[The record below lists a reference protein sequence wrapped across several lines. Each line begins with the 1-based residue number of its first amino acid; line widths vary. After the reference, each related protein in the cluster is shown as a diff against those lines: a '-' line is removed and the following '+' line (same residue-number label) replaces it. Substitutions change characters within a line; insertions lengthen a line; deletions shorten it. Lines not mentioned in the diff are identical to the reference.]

1 MKRIF
6 RFIVVP
12 LALGMAVNLMS
23 CDDDTAFIGSE
34 IMPGGDN
41 VSTSM
46 AEFNVLSRSFQVDS
60 VTANTN
66 DCFLGSVVDP
76 ETRAKTECGFLAQ
89 FHVMDNYQFP
99 DESRLI
105 KDEKGNL
112 ADSCDIR
119 ISFSSYYGDSLATM
133 KLHVAELDTN
143 KVMEENSTYYT
154 NFNPSDFINEQGVKT
169 SLAYSIKDLTRP
181 DAETNGGQYLR
192 SVIVRLPKDYG
203 TYIIKKYYE
212 NPSFFKNSFQFIRHV
227 CAGFYFN
234 TVGSVGSM
242 INAEVST
249 LNVYFRYR
257 TKIGDKDTIVDGMQR
272 MGATEEVIQSTRVEN
287 RLSEDMLDQTNP
299 FTYLKTPTG
308 IFTEVTLPVGEVVA
322 KEHYTDTINGAKINF
337 RKHNSTEDVKFK
349 LNPPSDVL
357 MVRKTVAAEFFEKK
371 RLPEVKDSYLTSYNG
386 MTNSYMFPN
395 ISQMLTAM
403 KLERD
408 HGAGVLPGD
417 DEAARN
423 AKYSVWEKQN
433 PDWNKVLLIP
443 VKADYN
449 VVTDM
454 YGYTTKKLLQVR
466 NEMGLNSVKLEGGT
480 SDNLKMTVIYSRF
493 EK

>member
-1 MKRIF
+1 MKRIL
-6 RFIVVP
+6 RFIVAP
-12 LALGMAVNLMS
+12 LAMGMAVNLMS

-46 AEFNVLSRSFQVDS
+46 AEFKVHSRSFKVDS
-60 VTANTN
+60 VMANTN
-66 DCFLGSVVDP
+66 DCFLGSIVDP
-76 ETRAKTECGFLAQ
+76 ETRSKTDCGFLAQ

-99 DESRLI
+99 DRSRMI
-105 KDEKGNL
+105 QNADGNL

-119 ISFSSYYGDSLATM
+119 ISFNRYYGDSLSTM

-143 KVMEENSTYYT
+143 KVMEENASYYT
-154 NFNPSDFINEQGVKT
+154 NFDPSDFINTNGLKT
-169 SLAYSIKDLTRP
+169 SLAYAIKDLTRP
-181 DAETNGGQYLR
+181 DAETNGSKYLR
-192 SVIVRLPKDYG
+192 SVIVRLPKEYG
-203 TYIIKKYYE
+203 SYIINKYYE
-212 NPSFFKNSFQFIRHV
+212 NPTFFKNSYQFIRHV

-242 INAEVST
+242 INVEVST
-249 LNVYFRYR
+249 LNVYFRYQ
-257 TKIGDKDTIVDGMQR
+257 TKIGGKDTIVDGMQR

-287 RLSEDMLDQTNP
+287 KLAEGMLDETNP

-322 KEHYTDTINGAKINF
+322 QEHYTDTINGAKISF
-337 RKHNSTEDVKFK
+337 RKHNAVDDTKFR
-349 LNPPSDVL
+349 LNPPADLL
-357 MVRKTVAAEFFEKK
+357 MVRKAIADEFFEKR
-371 RLPEVKDSYLTSYNG
+371 RLPEVKDSYLSTYNSL
-386 MTNSYMFPN
+386 TNSYIYPN
-395 ISQMLTAM
+395 IAPMLTAM
-403 KLERD
+403 KIERD
-408 HGAGVLPGD
+408 KGAGILPGD
-417 DEAARN
+417 NEDQRN
-423 AKYSVWEKQN
+423 AKYSVWEEQH

-449 VVTDM
+449 VVTDV